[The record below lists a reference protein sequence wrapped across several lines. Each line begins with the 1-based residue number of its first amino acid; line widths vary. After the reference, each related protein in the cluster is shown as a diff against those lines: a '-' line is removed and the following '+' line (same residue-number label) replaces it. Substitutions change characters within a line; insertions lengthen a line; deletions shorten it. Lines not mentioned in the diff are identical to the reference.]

1 MKYIQVLL
9 INLMV
14 VISASGQRILN
25 FDDAMQIARENSP
38 DIQQARLSLQRSQE
52 LLNAQEAGLKSQFS
66 LSVEPIYYARSRSYL
81 QFLGSFNDSE
91 EKRSGGTFSVVQ
103 PVLWTDGTLSLRN
116 NFEWRDTRSEFG
128 GDSRNKIFSNNLIL
142 AFDQPLFTY
151 NRLRLALENVKTDLD
166 YAYLNYVIQELQL
179 EQRVAQLFYRV
190 YQNKLAR
197 QVTNEDLA
205 NTEQSYEI
213 IKNKVNAGLAAQEEL
228 YQAELNLITS
238 RSAVQNSEVTL
249 QNSLDQLKQ
258 IIGMDIYEDI
268 SVVAGIEQT
277 KVQIEMDRIIKLGLA
292 NRLEL
297 RQRQLDIRNSKASL
311 IQAEATNEF
320 KGNLSL
326 SYGFI
331 GNDEQFNQ
339 VLDKPDENQTVSISF
354 DIPIYDWGEQASREK
369 AARASVRNSEIN
381 LEQEKINIVI
391 NLRQTYRSL
400 QNQVLQIDLARQN
413 VKIAQQTYDINLERY
428 ENGDL
433 TSMDLNLFQNQLS
446 EKKNSLIDAQINYK
460 LLLLDLKVQT
470 LWDFENDQ
478 PVDTELL
485 KKRVE
490 E

>member
-1 MKYIQVLL
+1 MKYILILFINFLFVL
-9 INLMV
+9 
-14 VISASGQRILN
+14 SALGQKILN
-25 FDDAMQIARENSP
+25 FDEAMQIARENSP
-38 DIQQARLSLQRSQE
+38 DIQQARLSLLRSQE

-66 LSVEPIYYARSRSYL
+66 LSVEPFYFARSRSYL
-81 QFLGSFNDSE
+81 QFLGGFNDSE

-103 PVLWTDGTLSLRN
+103 PILLTDGTLSLRN

-128 GDSRNKIFSNNLIL
+128 GDSRNKIFSNNLIV

-166 YAYLNYVIQELQL
+166 YTYLNYIIQELQL

-190 YQNKLAR
+190 YQNKLAK
-197 QVTNEDLA
+197 QVANEDLA

-213 IKNKVNAGLAAQEEL
+213 IKNKVSAGLAAQEEL

-238 RSAVQNSEVTL
+238 RSAVQNGEVTL

-258 IIGMDIYEDI
+258 LIGMDIYEEI
-268 SVVAGIEQT
+268 SVVEGIEQT

-391 NLRQTYRSL
+391 NLRQAYRSL

-470 LWDFENDQ
+470 LWDFEKDQ
-478 PVDTELL
+478 PVDTEML
-485 KKRVE
+485 KKKFDE
-490 E
+490 